1 MDDLAQKLNDLLSSP
16 DSMQKI
22 QDAMAALGVSGG
34 EAEDTE
40 AAQEEDSSGGLS
52 LDSGT
57 ISSLLS
63 ALTGG
68 SDASEPAPAP
78 AKKSARGGNPTV
90 KLAKKED
97 SGGMPD
103 LSILM
108 KLAPLMTSL
117 NRDDEDTI
125 LLKALRPYL
134 HGDRE
139 KRLDDAIKIMRF
151 IKFIPLLQDRGLF

>member
-1 MDDLAQKLNDLLSSP
+1 MDDLTQKLNDLLSSP

-40 AAQEEDSSGGLS
+40 TEQEEESSGGLS

-68 SDASEPAPAP
+68 NASEPALAP
-78 AKKSARGGNPTV
+78 AKKKPRGGNPTV